1 MNKLNYFVAAPS
13 ESGDEASS
21 SDSSARLSQ
30 SGKVPFKRLD
40 LGRDSGCYA
49 SSNEQGAAAAAEKVT
64 PEPEKRPLEAPR
76 SANASPRLRSASAAV
91 ASALAAASMAA
102 AQSKEK
108 QQVPRTPSYDFR
120 AEYDKLKGKLEAS
133 LTKLPLAAD
142 GQKLPPPLAG
152 ESAVAAGIRC
162 FSEKSSD
169 SGVSSSSRSPPPPVA
184 QTSPSLAPK
193 PEKQPPL
200 A

>member
-1 MNKLNYFVAAPS
+1 
-13 ESGDEASS
+13 
-21 SDSSARLSQ
+21 
-30 SGKVPFKRLD
+30 VPFKRLD

-142 GQKLPPPLAG
+142 GQKLPAAS

-169 SGVSSSSRSPPPPVA
+169 SGVSSSSRSPPPPMA